1 MRLGPAGRWGG
12 PRLEAALGVVASA
25 YGGADPAGVA
35 RVA

>member
-1 MRLGPAGRWGG
+1 MPPGPAGTWWR

-25 YGGADPAGVA
+25 YGGADAPGVA

>member
-1 MRLGPAGRWGG
+1 MTLGRAGTSGR

-25 YGGADPAGVA
+25 YGGADAPGVA